1 MTQSSEALHLK
12 ALGARIL
19 NEANDLKR
27 TPEALAAELE
37 IEVSLVHRVIEGRA
51 TLAASLDLLHAMT
64 NKYLI
69 SLADIWLDEDD
80 TNDGVRVMTAADT
93 AGSSRVFERLDR
105 HGGESPYY
113 EYRDT
118 AMSRLA
124 PFKPE
129 WIEELRVVSND
140 DPDNPDVAYNNGHFL
155 HQTTFFIGPVNFYW
169 ELEGKRHCVE
179 MNTGDSN
186 YITPFVP
193 HSFTSRDPDNLG
205 LIIAIT
211 YAGQVGRA
219 RRELAAADVD
229 ALNVEAGDLRSM
241 SPFLHRLDR
250 HLSAESLSPEALLA
264 RLVNAGQNERTY
276 AEILSGR
283 KEPTS
288 SEVAF
293 VAEALS
299 IRPQDLVAANL
310 RKGEEVVVKR
320 RDDDLGRNFPNNNGP
335 AYRLVELAR
344 TKHQPKLKGFDVMV
358 TGVEGASFQHSLHEY
373 VYNYGDQEVKLNW
386 NGGRS
391 KILAPGDSAYI
402 RPMIEHGFSRKANGE
417 AGRLVMIRVPGQLT
431 DEVFDEFAAFE
442 VSGRDRVARETR
454 LWF

>member
-1 MTQSSEALHLK
+1 MTPSSQALHLK

-27 TPEALAAELE
+27 TPEALAAELG
-37 IEVSLVHRVIEGRA
+37 IESSLVHRVIEGRA
-51 TLAASLDLLHAMT
+51 DLTSALNLLHAMT
-64 NKYLI
+64 NQYPI

-80 TNDGVRVMTAADT
+80 TVDGVKVMSAAAT
-93 AGSSRVFERLDR
+93 AGSSRIFERRDR

-113 EYRDT
+113 DYRDT

-169 ELEGKRHCVE
+169 DLQGKRHCAE

-193 HSFTSRDPDNLG
+193 HSFTSRDPNNLG

-219 RRELAAADVD
+219 RRELSAADVD
-229 ALNVEAGDLRSM
+229 ALNAEAGDLRGVN
-241 SPFLHRLDR
+241 PFLHRVDR
-250 HLSAESLSPEALLA
+250 HLNAESLSPEELRA
-264 RLVNAGQNERTY
+264 RLVDAGHNEQSLT
-276 AEILSGR
+276 EILAGR
-283 KEPTS
+283 KEPTY
-288 SEVAF
+288 SEIALVAD
-293 VAEALS
+293 ALS
-299 IRPQDLVAANL
+299 VRPQDLVAVNMK
-310 RKGEEVVVKR
+310 RGEEVVVKR
-320 RDDDLGRNFPNNNGP
+320 RDIDLGRNFPDNNNP

-344 TKHQPKLKGFDVMV
+344 TKHQPKLKGFDVTV
-358 TGVEGASFQHSLHEY
+358 NGEEGAPFQHSLHEY
-373 VYNYGDQEVKLNW
+373 VYNYGDDEVHLHW
-386 NGGRS
+386 HGRHS
-391 KILAPGDSAYI
+391 KTLAPGDSAYI
-402 RPMIEHGFSRKANGE
+402 RPMIEHGFARKAKSE
-417 AGRLVMIRVPGQLT
+417 AGKLVMIRVPGQLT
-431 DEVFDEFAAFE
+431 DDVFDEFAAFE

-454 LWF
+454 RWF